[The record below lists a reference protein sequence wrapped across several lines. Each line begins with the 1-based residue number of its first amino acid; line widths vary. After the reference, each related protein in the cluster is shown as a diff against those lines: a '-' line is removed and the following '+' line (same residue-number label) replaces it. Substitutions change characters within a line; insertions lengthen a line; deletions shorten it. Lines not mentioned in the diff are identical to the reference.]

1 MSTTDKC
8 NGNGNGAHILVFPF
22 PAPGHIIPILDLT
35 HQFLTR
41 GLTVTVLVTP
51 THLPLLDPLLKCF
64 ASTSIQPLVLTPP
77 EVPTSTMFRDIVYMR
92 ALSTLSDPIAQW
104 FRSHASPP
112 VAIVSDFLLGWTQH
126 LASDLGVPR
135 IVFWSSGAFAAST
148 IQCLWR
154 DLPKVDESD
163 DGNSTFSLVKVPNC
177 PKYPCWQITN
187 HYGGYKA
194 GHPDW
199 EFFRSSLLANH
210 QSWGAVFN
218 SFTELERVYLD
229 HVKKEMGH
237 DRVWTVGPL
246 LPVDDD
252 DRMVSTN
259 RGGSNSVPTQEVI
272 SWLDSKGN
280 GSVVYVCFGSRWTL
294 TNQQVEV
301 LQDALERSGVN
312 FILVVKG
319 SDKGHLASDISLISK
334 DFEDR
339 VVNRGFVIKGWA
351 PQVVILRH
359 QAVGAFVTHCGWNS
373 VLEGLAAGV
382 MMLTWPLGADQF
394 INANLLVD
402 QLGVAIRF
410 FEDGT
415 RSIPNSAELARLL
428 AESVIGC
435 KSRRDRV
442 MELRDATSKAIKGGS
457 SSIDMDELVKQLYG
471 LLLEPAN
478 VL

>member
-1 MSTTDKC
+1 MSTSE
-8 NGNGNGAHILVFPF
+8 NGNGNGAHILVFPY

-51 THLPLLDPLLKCF
+51 AHLPLLDPLLKCH

-77 EVPTSTMFRDIVYMR
+77 EVPTSTIFRPVVYLR
-92 ALSTLSDPIAQW
+92 ALSTLSDPIVQW
-104 FRSHASPP
+104 FRSHPSPP
-112 VAIVSDFLLGWTQH
+112 VAIISDLLLGWTQH

-135 IVFWSSGAFAAST
+135 IVFWSIGAFAAST
-148 IQCLWR
+148 YQCLLR

-163 DGNSTFSLVKVPNC
+163 DGNSTFSFLKVPNC

-187 HYGGYKA
+187 LYSGYKA

-199 EFFRSSLLANH
+199 EFFRSSFSANN

-237 DRVWTVGPL
+237 NRVWTVGPL

-252 DRMVSTN
+252 RMGPTD
-259 RGGSNSVPTQEVI
+259 RGGSSSVPTQEVI
-272 SWLDSKGN
+272 SWLDSKEN
-280 GSVVYVCFGSRWTL
+280 DSVVYVCFGSRWTL
-294 TNQQVEV
+294 TDQQMEV

-319 SDKGHLASDISLISK
+319 SDRGHVVSDTSLIPNEFK
-334 DFEDR
+334 DR
-339 VVNRGFVIKGWA
+339 VANRGYIIKGWA
-351 PQVVILRH
+351 PQVVILSH

-373 VLEGLAAGV
+373 LLEGLAAGV
-382 MMLTWPLGADQF
+382 EMLMWPLEVDQF

-402 QLGVAIRF
+402 QLGVAVRF

-415 RSIPNSAELARLL
+415 RSIPSSAELARLL
-428 AESVIGC
+428 TEAVAGC
-435 KSRRDRV
+435 KSRSDRV
-442 MELRDATSKAIKGGS
+442 IELRNATSEAIRGGS
-457 SSIDMDELVKQLYG
+457 SSIDMDELVKKLHG
-471 LLLEPAN
+471 LLEPAN
-478 VL
+478 GL